1 MYSNRKQLLIIVLHF
16 FDKFLSTVIC
26 TILVCITT
34 KLWFHNSRVE
44 FHLTKF
50 IYLYLWSNVLLLFFQ
65 MKHKDSTPT
74 SVEAGGG
81 HGSKPIKEGL
91 VSQIASKF
99 QQHNSV
105 NNKEIPSAN
114 PMIVRK
120 KSDSILVFN
129 KTSTS
134 SMTSSIPSSSGN

>member
-1 MYSNRKQLLIIVLHF
+1 
-16 FDKFLSTVIC
+16 
-26 TILVCITT
+26 
-34 KLWFHNSRVE
+34 
-44 FHLTKF
+44 
-50 IYLYLWSNVLLLFFQ
+50 